1 MANKARSVLVVFMI
15 AGLIGL
21 VGMLEVKR
29 QTISAQLSTLT
40 KQMEDGQLEENTEEN
55 QQIADRIIA
64 QVRTLINIPEDVEP
78 TVATII
84 DINLLRERNPFYNK
98 AENGDFLIVTRE
110 RAILYSEKE
119 NKIIDVAP
127 IQLEPVE

>member
-1 MANKARSVLVVFMI
+1 VLVVFMI